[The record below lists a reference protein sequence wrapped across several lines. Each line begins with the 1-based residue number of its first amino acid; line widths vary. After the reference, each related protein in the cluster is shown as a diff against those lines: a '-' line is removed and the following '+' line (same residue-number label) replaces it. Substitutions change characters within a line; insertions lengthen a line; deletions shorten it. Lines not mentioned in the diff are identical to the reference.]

1 MKIKAIGINEIFNEG
16 EADFSPL
23 LGENSRAFVSKVN
36 HAVEFEI
43 DENGIEGAA
52 VTASVLTR
60 FELSQLI
67 RLLSL
72 PAVAR

>member
-1 MKIKAIGINEIFNEG
+1 MKGMGINEIFEEG
-16 EADFSPL
+16 NADFSPL
-23 LGENSRAFVSKVN
+23 LGDKSRAFVSKVN

-60 FELSQLI
+60 
-67 RLLSL
+67 
-72 PAVAR
+72 